1 MIAEM
6 GLGKTIQVIALLAY
20 LELKTVKGPFIIC
33 APLATLP
40 NWMNELKK
48 WLPSTKAALFHG
60 TKEHRNN
67 LWNEQFKKH
76 LKGNSNGD
84 ATQVMVTSYEIA
96 ILERSKLE
104 KVKWK
109 YMIVDE
115 GQRIKNR
122 DCRLVRE
129 LKKLPSENR
138 LLLTGTPIQ
147 NTLEELW
154 SLLNFVNP
162 MIFDDL
168 AIFESW
174 FGFRNIGK
182 ETQTDDI
189 LEDEARDH
197 LVTKLHEILR
207 PFLLRRLKKDVMLD
221 LPPKREVVVYAP
233 MTEFQLGLDDLVRQK
248 KLREALASMG
258 IDAKGASGELLS
270 EKNILMNLRKVS
282 NHPFL
287 IGEPSVGG
295 QYLGEA
301 VPEAIVTSSGKF
313 KLLDRMLTR
322 MKADGHKV
330 LVFSQMTRML
340 DIMEDLFRLRGYGY
354 CRLDGGTNIDE
365 RQRQID
371 EFNTPGSDLFVFMLS
386 TRAGGLGINLA
397 SADTVILFD
406 SDWNPTQDQQ
416 AMDRAHRIGQKRPVA
431 VYRLLTANSVE
442 IQMFEKQISKNKL
455 ARMTVVGGDF
465 SQAGVRSRGEDSFT
479 VQQLQQLLKDDVNRV
494 QDRRDRSTDVTAD
507 MADAEFELII
517 NREKLFDKNA
527 PIPMEGEMYDVVAK
541 PEGGDMLGSMG

>member
-104 KVKWK
+104 KVRK

-138 LLLTGTPIQ
+138 LLLTGTLIQ

-162 MIFDDL
+162 MISTTSDL
-168 AIFESW
+168 
-174 FGFRNIGK
+174 R
-182 ETQTDDI
+182 
-189 LEDEARDH
+189 
-197 LVTKLHEILR
+197 
-207 PFLLRRLKKDVMLD
+207 
-221 LPPKREVVVYAP
+221 VVVRLP
-233 MTEFQLGLDDLVRQK
+233 QHLQGD
-248 KLREALASMG
+248 
-258 IDAKGASGELLS
+258 
-270 EKNILMNLRKVS
+270 
-282 NHPFL
+282 
-287 IGEPSVGG
+287 EPT
-295 QYLGEA
+295 
-301 VPEAIVTSSGKF
+301 TSS
-313 KLLDRMLTR
+313 RTR
-322 MKADGHKV
+322 RATT
-330 LVFSQMTRML
+330 SSRSCTRSSG
-340 DIMEDLFRLRGYGY
+340 RS
-354 CRLDGGTNIDE
+354 CC
-365 RQRQID
+365 
-371 EFNTPGSDLFVFMLS
+371 
-386 TRAGGLGINLA
+386 AA
-397 SADTVILFD
+397 S
-406 SDWNPTQDQQ
+406 
-416 AMDRAHRIGQKRPVA
+416 
-431 VYRLLTANSVE
+431 
-442 IQMFEKQISKNKL
+442 
-455 ARMTVVGGDF
+455 
-465 SQAGVRSRGEDSFT
+465 
-479 VQQLQQLLKDDVNRV
+479 
-494 QDRRDRSTDVTAD
+494 RRT
-507 MADAEFELII
+507 
-517 NREKLFDKNA
+517 
-527 PIPMEGEMYDVVAK
+527 
-541 PEGGDMLGSMG
+541 